1 MSNVFLPLLVISLLI
16 VLNGLFVAAEFAI
29 VAARR
34 PRLADAAGKEGWA
47 VRYVRRIM
55 ASASSQD
62 RYIAIA
68 QLGITLATIGL
79 GMYGEPSVAAWIYG
93 PIERAFGLSEAASH
107 TIGTVLAVLG
117 LTYFHVVVG
126 EMIPKALAL
135 QAPERMAI
143 TVSRPMQ
150 LTGLIFYPLVAL
162 LNAVG
167 AGLLRLL
174 RVPAGSES
182 RFYSPAELTHLVH
195 ESHEEGA
202 VSEEEERL
210 IRNILD
216 FGERQVRQVM
226 VPRLRVEALPL
237 AMPWNEARRV
247 VTQKRYSR
255 YPVFRDDLDSITGI
269 VHVKDFIERDLAI
282 RHGRERV
289 ADQGATG
296 DTHGERNDGAEPD
309 ESSETVPDLRSLVR
323 RVPKV
328 PEAMPV
334 ERLLA
339 SFKRLHVHMAVVVDE
354 HGGTSGIVT
363 LDDLLE
369 EVVGEEG
376 SEPERAEVP
385 EVEPQGD
392 GSYLVDGTMQL
403 YRFNERFET
412 SLRAA
417 ESTTVAGLVLERL
430 KRAPRRGDETQVN
443 GLLLRVDEL
452 DGLAI
457 RRLLVKKR
465 GGGTERDG

>member
-1 MSNVFLPLLVISLLI
+1 
-16 VLNGLFVAAEFAI
+16 AAEFAI

-34 PRLADAAGKEGWA
+34 PRLAAAAGKEGWA

-55 ASASSQD
+55 ASASSRD

-79 GMYGEPSVAAWIYG
+79 GMYGEPSVAAWIHG
-93 PIERAFGLSEAASH
+93 PIERAFGVSEAASH

-135 QAPERMAI
+135 QAPERTAI
-143 TVSRPMQ
+143 GVARPMR

-174 RVPAGSES
+174 RVPEASGS
-182 RFYSPAELTHLVH
+182 RFYSPSELTHLVH

-237 AMPWNEARRV
+237 EVPWNEARRLLAE
-247 VTQKRYSR
+247 KRYSR
-255 YPVFRDDLDSITGI
+255 YPVFRDDLDGIVGI
-269 VHVKDFIERDLAI
+269 VHVKDFIERDLN
-282 RHGRERV
+282 RNGRDAYAGPVGGDGGEGGN
-289 ADQGATG
+289 ADEPGADGPAT
-296 DTHGERNDGAEPD
+296 DEPAAGERTVGEPTAT
-309 ESSETVPDLRSLVR
+309 EQGLRSLVR

-328 PEAMPV
+328 PEAMSV

-339 SFKRLHVHMAVVVDE
+339 SFKRLHVHMAIVVDE

-369 EVVGEEG
+369 EVVGEVG
-376 SEPERAEVP
+376 SEPERIELP

-392 GSYLVDGTMQL
+392 GSYLVDGNMQL

-412 SLRAA
+412 RLESS
-417 ESTTVAGLVLERL
+417 ESTTVAGFVLERL
-430 KRAPRRGDETQVN
+430 KRVPRPDDETTAN
-443 GLLLRVDEL
+443 GWLLRVEKL

-457 RRLLVKKR
+457 RRLLVMKPDR
-465 GGGTERDG
+465 GAGHERDA